1 MTAPSRPEL
10 IHTSPL
16 NFDAEV
22 TRNERIRPTLTITDC
37 TLREG
42 QQAAEVAFS
51 PDDEVAFVRAL
62 ADLGVPVVQVG
73 YAGDDDA
80 SVRRIRQACPELSLA
95 SLLVGW
101 KRDAHDALHST
112 REAGADVCSI
122 LFRSTDAHLD
132 KLGYTRTTAID
143 RVQELVALARAAGFR
158 EVAFGPSFSTLADQE
173 YLSQMHRAALEAG
186 ATVISLADSTGTAK
200 PSVVRYLVERMRSLS
215 DTAGVRVHMHND
227 LGLAMANTLAGIEAG
242 ADWIEV
248 TVNGLGERAGN
259 CPLEELVVAL
269 EALYGIRLPIR
280 SEGLYELSHLV
291 SRLTNVDIPP
301 MKPVVGADVFA
312 NKLEIH
318 VIAAQADP
326 TLMEPFD
333 PALAGNRRTIRLGR
347 GTGPTGVRMK
357 AVELRLE
364 LPDASVPAVVAAV
377 NAWSVTHKRGVPDDA
392 FIEMVRA
399 HGGQDVGS

>member
-16 NFDAEV
+16 NFAAEV
-22 TRNERIRPTLTITDC
+22 TGHERIRPRLTVTDC

-51 PDDEVAFVRAL
+51 PDDEVEFVRAL
-62 ADLGVPVVQVG
+62 SALGVPVVQVG

-80 SVRRIRQACPELSLA
+80 SVRRIRQACPTQSLA

-101 KRDAHDALHST
+101 KPDASDALAST
-112 REAGADVCSI
+112 REAGADVCSV

-132 KLGYTRTTAID
+132 KLGYTRTGAVD
-143 RVQELVALARAAGFR
+143 RVQELVALGRAAGFR
-158 EVAFGPSFSTLADQE
+158 EVAFGPSFSTLADQDFLFQL
-173 YLSQMHRAALEAG
+173 YAAALEAG

-200 PSVVRYLVERMRSLS
+200 PSVVRYLVERMRALS

-227 LGLAMANTLAGIEAG
+227 LGLAMANTLAGVEAG

-259 CPLEELVVAL
+259 CPLEEFVVAI

-280 SEGLYELSHLV
+280 SEGLYELSRLV
-291 SRLTNVDIPP
+291 ARLTNVGIPP

-318 VIAAQADP
+318 IVAAEADP

-333 PALAGNRRTIRLGR
+333 PVLAGNRRTIRLGR

-357 AVELRLE
+357 ATELGLD
-364 LPDASVPAVVAAV
+364 LPDHSVPAVVAAV
-377 NAWSVTHKRGVPDDA
+377 NDWAVAHKRGVPDDVFA
-392 FIEMVRA
+392 ELVATRGGR
-399 HGGQDVGS
+399 HG

>member
-16 NFDAEV
+16 NFAPEV
-22 TRNERIRPTLTITDC
+22 IRGERIRPRLTITDC

-51 PDDEVAFVRAL
+51 PDEEVALVQAL
-62 ADLGVPVVQVG
+62 HAIGVPVVQVG
-73 YAGDDDA
+73 YAGDDDE
-80 SVRRIRQACPELSLA
+80 SVRRIRAACPDQSLA

-101 KRDAHDALHST
+101 KPDAADALHST
-112 REAGADVCSI
+112 REAGADVCSV

-132 KLGYTRTTAID
+132 KLGHTRATAVE
-143 RVQELVALARAAGFR
+143 RVQELVALARSAGFR
-158 EVAFGPSFSTLADQE
+158 EVAFGPSFSTLADQD
-173 YLSQMHRAALEAG
+173 YLFTMYAAALEAG

-200 PSVVRYLVERMRSLS
+200 PSVVRHVVERMRGLS

-259 CPLEELVVAL
+259 CALEELVVAL

-280 SEGLYELSHLV
+280 SEGLYDV
-291 SRLTNVDIPP
+291 SRLVARMTGVPIPP

-318 VIAAQADP
+318 VVAARADP

-333 PALAGNRRTIRLGR
+333 PVLAGNRRTIRLGR

-357 AVELRLE
+357 ADELGLD
-364 LPDASVPAVVAAV
+364 LPDDVVPAVVRAV
-377 NAWSVTHKRGVPDDA
+377 NEWAVAHKRAVPDDA
-392 FIEMVRA
+392 FAELVSGD
-399 HGGQDVGS
+399 GGRRG

>member
-1 MTAPSRPEL
+1 MTGPSRPEL

-16 NFDAEV
+16 NFAPDV
-22 TRNERIRPTLTITDC
+22 TSGEHIRPDITVTDC

-51 PDDEVAFVRAL
+51 PDDEVEFAL
-62 ADLGVPVVQVG
+62 ALQDIGVPVMQVG
-73 YAGDDDA
+73 YAGTDDR
-80 SVRRIRQACPELSLA
+80 SVGRIRSACPRLALA

-101 KRDAHDALHST
+101 KPDALDALHST
-112 REAGADVCSI
+112 REAGADVCSV
-122 LFRSTDAHLD
+122 LFRSTDAHLE
-132 KLGYTRTTAID
+132 KLRHTRTSAID
-143 RVQELVALARAAGFR
+143 RVQELVAAARAAGFR
-158 EVAFGPSFSTLADQE
+158 DVAFGPSFSTLADVD
-173 YLSQMHRAALEAG
+173 YLFEMYRAALDAG

-200 PSVVRYLVERMRSLS
+200 PAVVRYLAARMRTLS
-215 DTAGVRVHMHND
+215 DTAGVRMHMHND
-227 LGLAMANTLAGIEAG
+227 LGLAMANTLAGIECG

-259 CPLEELVVAL
+259 CALEELVVAL

-280 SEGLYELSHLV
+280 SEGLYGVSELV
-291 SRLTNVDIPP
+291 SRLTRIPIPP

-318 VIAAQADP
+318 VIAAEADP

-333 PALAGNRRTIRLGR
+333 PVLAGNRRTIRLGR

-357 AVELRLE
+357 AAELGLQVADTRLPVLVTQINE
-364 LPDASVPAVVAAV
+364 WA
-377 NAWSVTHKRGVPDDA
+377 VTHKRGVTDA
-392 FIEMVRA
+392 EFAAMVEAEER
-399 HGGQDVGS
+399 

>member
-1 MTAPSRPEL
+1 MSAPSRPEL

-16 NFDAEV
+16 NFSPDV
-22 TRNERIRPTLTITDC
+22 VRDERIRSPLTITDC

-51 PDDEVAFVRAL
+51 PDDEVEFAL
-62 ADLGVPVVQVG
+62 ALERLGVPVVQVG

-80 SVRRIRQACPELSLA
+80 SVRRIRAACPSLALA

-101 KRDAHDALHST
+101 KADAPDAMRST
-112 REAGADVCSI
+112 REAGADVCSV

-132 KLGYTRTTAID
+132 KLGYTRTTAVD
-143 RVQELVALARAAGFR
+143 RVQALVGQARAEGFR
-158 EVAFGPSFSTLADQE
+158 EVAFGPSFSTLADQDFLFQL
-173 YLSQMHRAALEAG
+173 YAGALEAG

-200 PSVVRYLVERMRSLS
+200 PSVVRHIVERMRGLS

-269 EALYGIRLPIR
+269 EALYGVRLPIR
-280 SEGLYELSHLV
+280 SEGLFELSHLV

-301 MKPVVGADVFA
+301 MKPVVGADVFS

-318 VIAAQADP
+318 IVAAEKDP

-333 PALAGNRRTIRLGR
+333 PVLAGNRRTIRLGR

-357 AVELRLE
+357 AGELGLE
-364 LPDASVPAVVAAV
+364 LPEDAVPAVVRAV
-377 NAWSVTHKRGVPDDA
+377 NDWAVAHKRGVPDDA
-392 FIEMVRA
+392 FAELVTSA
-399 HGGQDVGS
+399 GGRRG

>member
-1 MTAPSRPEL
+1 MTAPSRPDL

-16 NFDAEV
+16 NFHPDV
-22 TRNERIRPTLTITDC
+22 TGQERIRPGITITDC

-51 PDDEVAFVRAL
+51 PDDEVEFAVAL
-62 ADLGVPVVQVG
+62 EAIGVPVVQVG
-73 YAGDDDA
+73 YAGADDG
-80 SVRRIRQACPELSLA
+80 SVRRIRAACPRLSLA

-101 KRDAHDALHST
+101 KPDAGDALLSA
-112 REAGADVCSI
+112 RQAGSDVCSV

-132 KLGYTRTTAID
+132 KLGHTRASAIG
-143 RVQELVALARAAGFR
+143 RVQELVRMAVEAGYR
-158 EVAFGPSFSTLADQE
+158 EVAFGPSFSTLADVD
-173 YLSQMHRAALEAG
+173 YLFEMYQAALDAG

-200 PSVVRYLVERMRSLS
+200 PAVVRYLVSRMRALS

-227 LGLAMANTLAGIEAG
+227 LGLAMANTLAGIECG

-269 EALYGIRLPIR
+269 EALYGVRLPIR
-280 SEGLYELSHLV
+280 SEGLFGLSQTV
-291 SRLTNVDIPP
+291 SRLTSVPIPP
-301 MKPVVGADVFA
+301 MKPVVGADVFS

-326 TLMEPFD
+326 KLMEPFD

-357 AVELRLE
+357 LGELGLALAEDLIPRAVQE
-364 LPDASVPAVVAAV
+364 V
-377 NAWSVTHKRGVPDDA
+377 NQWAVTHKRGPTDSEFA
-392 FIEMVRA
+392 ELARRL
-399 HGGQDVGS
+399 GGPHR

>member
-16 NFDAEV
+16 NFIPEV
-22 TRNERIRPTLTITDC
+22 TAGEHVRPTITLTDC

-51 PDDEVAFVRAL
+51 PEDEVVFAKAL
-62 ADLGVPVVQVG
+62 AEIGVPVVQVG
-73 YAGDDDA
+73 YAGADDA
-80 SVRRIRQACPELSLA
+80 SVRRIRAACPSLRLA

-101 KRDAHDALHST
+101 KPEATEALHSA
-112 REAGADVCSI
+112 REAGADICSV
-122 LFRSTDAHLD
+122 LFRSTDAHLE
-132 KLGYTRTTAID
+132 KLGHTRSTAID
-143 RVQELVALARAAGFR
+143 RVQELVAQARRAGFGD
-158 EVAFGPSFSTLADQE
+158 VAFGPSFSTLADQE
-173 YLSQMHRAALEAG
+173 FLFQLYRAALEAG

-200 PSVVRYLVERMRSLS
+200 PSLVRHIVTRMRALS

-242 ADWIEV
+242 ADWVEV

-259 CPLEELVVAL
+259 CPLEEIVVAL

-280 SEGLYELSHLV
+280 SEGLYGVSTLV
-291 SRLTNVDIPP
+291 AQLTHVPIPP

-318 VIAAQADP
+318 VVAAAADP

-333 PALAGNRRTIRLGR
+333 PVLAGNRRTIRLGR

-357 AVELRLE
+357 LAELGLTLADEAVPR
-364 LPDASVPAVVAAV
+364 AVAMV
-377 NAWSVTHKRGVPDDA
+377 NEFAVTHKRGVGDDEFA
-392 FIEMVRA
+392 AMVEQL
-399 HGGQDVGS
+399 GGRRD

>member
-16 NFDAEV
+16 NFAPEV
-22 TRNERIRPTLTITDC
+22 TAQERIRPRLTITDC

-42 QQAAEVAFS
+42 QQAAEVSFS
-51 PDDEVAFVRAL
+51 ADDEVVFVQAL
-62 ADLGVPVVQVG
+62 CALGVPVVQVG

-80 SVRRIRQACPELSLA
+80 SVRRIRAACPAQSLA

-101 KRDAHDALHST
+101 KPDATDALHST
-112 REAGADVCSI
+112 REAGADVCSV

-132 KLGYTRTTAID
+132 KLGYTRAAAID
-143 RVQELVALARAAGFR
+143 RVQELVALGRSAGFR
-158 EVAFGPSFSTLADQE
+158 EVAFGPSFSTLADQAFLFQL
-173 YLSQMHRAALEAG
+173 YAAA
-186 ATVISLADSTGTAK
+186 LADSTGTAK
-200 PSVVRYLVERMRSLS
+200 PSVVRHLVERMRGLS

-227 LGLAMANTLAGIEAG
+227 LGLAMANTLAGVEAG

-259 CPLEELVVAL
+259 CALEELVVAL

-280 SEGLYELSHLV
+280 SEGLYGLSSLV
-291 SRLTNVDIPP
+291 ARLTNVDIPP

-318 VIAAQADP
+318 IVAAEQDP

-333 PALAGNRRTIRLGR
+333 PILAGNRRTIRLGR

-357 AVELRLE
+357 AAELGLD
-364 LPDASVPAVVAAV
+364 LADDAVPAIVRAV
-377 NAWSVTHKRGVPDDA
+377 NDWAVAHKRGVPDEA
-392 FIEMVRA
+392 FAELVTTA
-399 HGGQDVGS
+399 GGRRG